1 MNDKTYLIY
10 MHINKINGKVYIG
23 QTSTKAQKRWGS
35 KGINYS
41 GKTIFAKAIKK
52 YGWDCF
58 EHKILLT
65 DLTKEQANLM
75 EKELIDFY
83 KSTDRLFGYNQ
94 KEGGSNGKWI
104 ESEKDKIRGCGNP
117 FYGKKHTI
125 ETKEKLRLSSLGEK
139 NHFYGKHH
147 TEETKK
153 KISQAKKGCSVWN
166 KGIPRSE
173 ETKQKIRETKRRN
186 RKNMKGVA

>member
-1 MNDKTYLIY
+1 MNDKPYLIY

-52 YGWDCF
+52 YGWDSF

-65 DLTKEQANLM
+65 DLTKEQANSM

-104 ESEKDKIRGCGNP
+104 ESEKDKIRGSGEP
-117 FYGKKHTI
+117 
-125 ETKEKLRLSSLGEK
+125 LRAHPQEVVG
-139 NHFYGKHH
+139 
-147 TEETKK
+147 
-153 KISQAKKGCSVWN
+153 
-166 KGIPRSE
+166 
-173 ETKQKIRETKRRN
+173 
-186 RKNMKGVA
+186 